1 MHRLFHLKYI
11 DRFFY
16 LKEKREVE
24 IKDNLITT
32 KFDLFIHF
40 LFNIR
45 ELIRNIKCTIYF
57 T

>member
-1 MHRLFHLKYI
+1 LKYI